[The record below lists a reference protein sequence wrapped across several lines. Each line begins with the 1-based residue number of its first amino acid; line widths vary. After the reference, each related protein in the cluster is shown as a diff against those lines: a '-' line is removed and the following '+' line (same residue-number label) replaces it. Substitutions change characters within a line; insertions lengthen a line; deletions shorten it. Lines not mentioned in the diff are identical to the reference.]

1 MPATGAAPP
10 AHFAE
15 AAAAAAASADP
26 SAAPPP
32 DAARLEWLWSEYEKQ
47 MAEQKQYQDEGMD
60 IYPTPGE

>member
-10 AHFAE
+10 AHFAD
-15 AAAAAAASADP
+15 AAAAADP
-26 SAAPPP
+26 SGAPP

-60 IYPTPGE
+60 IYPTPGEWEEE